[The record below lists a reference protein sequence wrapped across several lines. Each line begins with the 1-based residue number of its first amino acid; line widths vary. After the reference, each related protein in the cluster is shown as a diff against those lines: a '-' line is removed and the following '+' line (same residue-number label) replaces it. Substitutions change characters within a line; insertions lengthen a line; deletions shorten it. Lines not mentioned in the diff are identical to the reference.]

1 MTAPAGREPILD
13 VRDLRVTY
21 PTASGPIRAVRG
33 VSFTLEQGRVLGL
46 VGESGS
52 GKSTMALAVMGAL
65 GAEARVTG
73 EVRFR
78 GDDLV
83 GKAARDLRR
92 LWGRRLAMVFQDPA
106 GTLNPVLTV
115 GDQVAEVLVEH
126 EGLGRAAARARVLEL
141 FADVQLPNPE
151 AIVGRYPHQLSG
163 GQQQRVSIALAL
175 ACNPD
180 LLVLDE
186 PTTGLDVTTEAR
198 ILDLVEA
205 LRQRTSASILY
216 ITHNLGVIGRLAHE
230 VAVMYAGELVEQGP
244 VDLVF
249 ARPRHPYTVA
259 LLDCLPRVD
268 RPPAARL
275 LPAIGGTLPDPRAE
289 IDACLFAPRCALADA
304 RCRAERSRLVRC
316 RSRPARPVL
325 PLDARPRARG
335 RRVRPPSRPPSDRAA
350 AARPLLEAVELVQH
364 YRAPAGSA
372 GRLGRSAVVRAVDGV
387 SLTVARGETLAVV
400 GESGSG
406 KTTIARCVVGLL
418 QPTAGEIRVDGRP
431 VPRRPAMWR
440 RDLRR
445 RLQIVFQNPD
455 LTLNPR
461 RTILHAV
468 ARPLALFGLATRGER
483 RAAAARLL
491 EAVGLEARHLDL
503 RPAQLSGGQR
513 QRVAIARA
521 FAGRAD
527 LVVCDEPTSALDV
540 SVQATVLNLLA
551 SLQAQAHTSYLFIS
565 HDLSVVRHIAD
576 RVAVLYLGRI
586 VEEGTTE
593 EVFRPPWHPY
603 TEALLSAVP
612 SLGARLARRGD
623 PSRGARTQP
632 GGPAARLPLPSSL
645 STQDWS
651 GLRAR
656 DAARPP
662 WRARARRRVPHPA
675 GRAPGA
681 PGRGRQTAARAP
693 ERRRPLPA

>member
-1 MTAPAGREPILD
+1 M
-13 VRDLRVTY
+13 
-21 PTASGPIRAVRG
+21 
-33 VSFTLEQGRVLGL
+33 
-46 VGESGS
+46 
-52 GKSTMALAVMGAL
+52 
-65 GAEARVTG
+65 TG

-180 LLVLDE
+180 VLVLDE

-289 IDACLFAPRCALADA
+289 MDACLFAPRCALADA
-304 RCRAERSRLVRC
+304 RCRAEHPGWFETVPGQRARC
-316 RSRPARPVL
+316 FYWTRVAAPGTAGSP
-325 PLDARPRARG
+325 RPRARQRSRGRGKTASRG
-335 RRVRPPSRPPSDRAA
+335 RRAG
-350 AARPLLEAVELVQH
+350 
-364 YRAPAGSA
+364 PALPSA
-372 GRLGRSAVVRAVDGV
+372 GG
-387 SLTVARGETLAVV
+387 
-400 GESGSG
+400 
-406 KTTIARCVVGLL
+406 
-418 QPTAGEIRVDGRP
+418 Q
-431 VPRRPAMWR
+431 RRPA
-440 RDLRR
+440 
-445 RLQIVFQNPD
+445 
-455 LTLNPR
+455 
-461 RTILHAV
+461 
-468 ARPLALFGLATRGER
+468 
-483 RAAAARLL
+483 RA
-491 EAVGLEARHLDL
+491 
-503 RPAQLSGGQR
+503 
-513 QRVAIARA
+513 
-521 FAGRAD
+521 
-527 LVVCDEPTSALDV
+527 
-540 SVQATVLNLLA
+540 
-551 SLQAQAHTSYLFIS
+551 
-565 HDLSVVRHIAD
+565 
-576 RVAVLYLGRI
+576 
-586 VEEGTTE
+586 
-593 EVFRPPWHPY
+593 
-603 TEALLSAVP
+603 
-612 SLGARLARRGD
+612 
-623 PSRGARTQP
+623 
-632 GGPAARLPLPSSL
+632 
-645 STQDWS
+645 
-651 GLRAR
+651 
-656 DAARPP
+656 
-662 WRARARRRVPHPA
+662 
-675 GRAPGA
+675 
-681 PGRGRQTAARAP
+681 
-693 ERRRPLPA
+693 

>member
-1 MTAPAGREPILD
+1 VTAPAGRVPVLD

-33 VSFTLEQGRVLGL
+33 VSFTLEQGRVLGV

-141 FADVQLPNPE
+141 FAAVQLPNPE
-151 AIVGRYPHQLSG
+151 AIVSRYPHQLSG

-180 LLVLDE
+180 VLVLDE

-205 LRQRTSASILY
+205 LRERTSASILY

-289 IDACLFAPRCALADA
+289 IDACLFAPRCPLADA
-304 RCRAERSRLVRC
+304 RCRAEHPGWFDTVPGQRARC
-316 RSRPARPVL
+316 FYWTRVAAPGTAGSPVL
-325 PLDARPRARG
+325 APA
-335 RRVRPPSRPPSDRAA
+335 SDRAA

-372 GRLGRSAVVRAVDGV
+372 GLLGRSAIVRAVDGV
-387 SLTVARGETLAVV
+387 SLTVAPGETLAVV

-418 QPTAGEIRVDGRP
+418 RPTAGEIRVDGRP
-431 VPRRPAMWR
+431 VPRRPAMWG

-468 ARPLALFGLATRGER
+468 ARPLVLFCLAARGER

-521 FAGRAD
+521 FASRAD

-551 SLQAQAHTSYLFIS
+551 SLQAQADTSYLFIS

-612 SLGARLARRGD
+612 SLGRASRAAAIRLE
-623 PSRGARTQP
+623 
-632 GGPAARLPLPSSL
+632 GPAPNPAAPPPGCPFHPRCPRKIGPICERETPPVHRGEHGHAIACHIPRGELVALQAEGGRP
-645 STQDWS
+645 
-651 GLRAR
+651 RASAG
-656 DAARPP
+656 AAS
-662 WRARARRRVPHPA
+662 PA
-675 GRAPGA
+675 
-681 PGRGRQTAARAP
+681 
-693 ERRRPLPA
+693 PA